1 MHGRMPPMTPAGLQS
16 LAELERRRFLVAAI
30 SGVIYLSL
38 LLWLAVIL
46 SAGGWTVLRVAI
58 LIAFAIAAPWS
69 VLGASNAALGFW
81 LLHFHRDGL
90 AAVAPFALSA
100 ASGAPL
106 HSRTALLLTL
116 RNEDPSRVFRRLR
129 AMRKSLEATGFGD
142 HFAFFVLSD
151 TSDCLIASTER
162 AEIERWR
169 SEDPALAS
177 RLHYRRRASNEGYK
191 AGNIRDFVERW
202 GDAFDFMI
210 PLDADSLMDGETIL
224 KLVRI
229 ADAHSGIGI
238 LQTLVV
244 GAPSNSAF
252 ARIFQFGMR
261 HGMRAYTMGA
271 TWHAGDCGPFWG
283 HNALIRVAPFAEH
296 CVLPKLEGDRHILS
310 HDQIEAALMRRAG
323 FEVRVLPIECGSYEE
338 NPPALI
344 DFVRRE
350 LRWCQGN
357 MQYVK
362 LLDLPDLEPMSRFQL
377 IWAISMFIGAP
388 AWTAIIALAALLPAV
403 EDVSSLPAAP
413 LKALY
418 LTFLAV
424 HLAPKLAGFADV
436 ALTPDGLARYGG
448 AARFWLGAAIEI
460 ATSFVIGAVTSFS
473 ETMFLA
479 GLAFDRTIGW
489 PGQARDAHEVSLRE
503 TASAFWPHL
512 AFGATILALTGTVAP
527 SLALWSAPLILGLV
541 VAIPFALATAAPTAG
556 VFLRRKR
563 LCATPEEIAET
574 EILRRLRSEH
584 ALAGMLSR
592 TRHDAAQ
599 MS

>member
-16 LAELERRRFLVAAI
+16 RAELERRRLLVAAM
-30 SGVIYLSL
+30 SCVVYLSL

-69 VLGASNAALGFW
+69 VLGVSNAALGFW
-81 LLHFHRDGL
+81 LTHFHRDGL

-106 HSRTALLLTL
+106 QSRTALLLTL
-116 RNEDPSRVFRRLR
+116 RNEDPSRAVQRLR
-129 AMRKSLEATGFGD
+129 AMRKSLEATGVGD

-151 TSDCLIASTER
+151 TSDCLIASRER

-169 SEDPALAS
+169 GEDPALAS

-202 GDAFDFMI
+202 GGAFSFMI

-229 ADAHSGIGI
+229 GEAHTGIGI

-244 GAPSNSAF
+244 GAPSDSAF

-271 TWHAGDCGPFWG
+271 TWYAGDCGPFWG

-357 MQYVK
+357 MQYLK
-362 LLDLPDLEPMSRFQL
+362 LLGLPDLELMSRFQL

-403 EDVSSLPAAP
+403 EDVSSLPAAS

-436 ALTPDGLARYGG
+436 VLTPDGHARYGG

-460 ATSFVIGAVTSFS
+460 AGSFVIGAVTSFS

-479 GLAFDRTIGW
+479 GLAFDHAIGW
-489 PGQARDAHEVSLRE
+489 PEQARDAHELSLRE

-512 AFGATILALTGTVAP
+512 AFGAAVLGLAGIVAP
-527 SLALWSAPLILGLV
+527 SLALWSAPLTLGLV
-541 VAIPFALATAAPTAG
+541 VATPFALATAARAAG
-556 VFLRRKR
+556 AFFRRKG

-592 TRHDAAQ
+592 TLPTLRR
-599 MS
+599 

>member
-16 LAELERRRFLVAAI
+16 RAELERRRLLVAAM
-30 SGVIYLSL
+30 SCVVYLSL

-46 SAGGWTVLRVAI
+46 SAGGWTALRVAI

-69 VLGASNAALGFW
+69 VLGVSNGALGFW
-81 LLHFHRDGL
+81 LTHFHRDGL

-106 HSRTALLLTL
+106 QSRTALLLTL
-116 RNEDPSRVFRRLR
+116 RNEDPSRAVQRLR

-151 TSDCLIASTER
+151 TSDCLIASRER

-169 SEDPALAS
+169 GEDPALAS

-202 GDAFDFMI
+202 GGAFSFMI

-229 ADAHSGIGI
+229 GEAHTGIGI

-271 TWHAGDCGPFWG
+271 TWYAGDCGPFWG

-357 MQYVK
+357 MQYLK
-362 LLDLPDLEPMSRFQL
+362 LLGLPDLEPMSRFQL

-403 EDVSSLPAAP
+403 EDVSSLPAAS

-418 LTFLAV
+418 LTFLAA

-436 ALTPDGLARYGG
+436 VLTPDGHARYGG

-460 ATSFVIGAVTSFS
+460 AGSFVIGAVTSFS

-479 GLAFDRTIGW
+479 GLAFDHAIGW
-489 PGQARDAHEVSLRE
+489 PEQARDAHELSLRE

-512 AFGATILALTGTVAP
+512 AFGAAVLGLAGIVAP
-527 SLALWSAPLILGLV
+527 SLALWSAPLTLGLV
-541 VAIPFALATAAPTAG
+541 VATPFALATAAPAAG
-556 VFLRRKR
+556 AFFRRKG

-592 TRHDAAQ
+592 TLPTLRR
-599 MS
+599 

>member
-16 LAELERRRFLVAAI
+16 RAELERRRLLVAAL
-30 SGVIYLSL
+30 SCVVYLSL

-46 SAGGWTVLRVAI
+46 SVGGWTVLRVAI

-69 VLGASNAALGFW
+69 VLGVSNAALGFW
-81 LLHFHRDGL
+81 LTHFHRDGL

-106 HSRTALLLTL
+106 QSRTALLLTL
-116 RNEDPSRVFRRLR
+116 RNEDPSRAVQRLR

-151 TSDCLIASTER
+151 TSDCLIASRER

-169 SEDPALAS
+169 GEDPALAS

-202 GDAFDFMI
+202 GGAFSFMI

-229 ADAHSGIGI
+229 GEAHTGIGI

-244 GAPSNSAF
+244 GAPSDSAF

-271 TWHAGDCGPFWG
+271 TWYAGDCGPFWG

-357 MQYVK
+357 MQYLK
-362 LLDLPDLEPMSRFQL
+362 LLGLPDLEPMSRFQL

-403 EDVSSLPAAP
+403 EDVSSLPAAS

-418 LTFLAV
+418 LTFLAA

-436 ALTPDGLARYGG
+436 VLTPDGHARYGG

-460 ATSFVIGAVTSFS
+460 AGSFVIGAVTSFS

-479 GLAFDRTIGW
+479 GLAFDHAIGW
-489 PGQARDAHEVSLRE
+489 PEQARDAHELSLRE

-512 AFGATILALTGTVAP
+512 AFGAAVLGLAGIVAP
-527 SLALWSAPLILGLV
+527 SLALWSAPLTLGLV
-541 VAIPFALATAAPTAG
+541 VATPFALATAAPAAG
-556 VFLRRKR
+556 AFFRRKG

-592 TRHDAAQ
+592 TLPTLRR
-599 MS
+599 